1 MADAMDIATVHVES
15 WRATYRGLLPQDFLD
30 ELDPVQRCAVWR
42 RIMSGQGPR
51 ERTVLAEEAGQV
63 IGFANVC
70 PSRDSDATSGTV
82 GELASIYLL
91 SSLWGQGFGRQLMAG
106 AISALVEDEFS
117 EATLWVLE
125 GNERARRF
133 YQAGGWTSDGT
144 VKQDTIRGFVVH
156 EARYRLA
163 LR

>member
-1 MADAMDIATVHVES
+1 MDDAMDIATVHVES

-30 ELDPVQRCAVWR
+30 ELDPVQRCAVWK

-51 ERTVLAEEAGQV
+51 ERTVVALEAGEIV
-63 IGFANVC
+63 GFANVC

-82 GELASIYLL
+82 GEVASIYLL
-91 SSLWGQGFGRQLMAG
+91 SSLWGKGFGRQLMAG
-106 AISALVEDEFS
+106 AVSALVEDEFS
-117 EATLWVLE
+117 EATLWVLQ

-133 YQAGGWTSDGT
+133 YAAGGWTSDGT
-144 VKQDTIRGFVVH
+144 VKQDAIRGSVVH
-156 EARYRLA
+156 EVRYRLT